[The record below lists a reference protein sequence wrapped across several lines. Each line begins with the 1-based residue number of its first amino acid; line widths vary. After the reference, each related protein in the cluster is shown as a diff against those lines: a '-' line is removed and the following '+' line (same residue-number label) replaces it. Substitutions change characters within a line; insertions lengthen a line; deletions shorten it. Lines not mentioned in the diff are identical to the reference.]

1 MGLDIRI
8 PIGAMFSILG
18 ALLAGFGA
26 YGAMTSTEI
35 YKRSLDINVNFWWG
49 LVMLVFGAIM
59 LMLGKR
65 ADGKSPKPSD
75 TAAATRRP
83 H

>member
-18 ALLAGFGA
+18 LLLVVFGA
-26 YGAMTSTEI
+26 LANSEI
-35 YKRSLDINVNFWWG
+35 YKKSLEINVNLWWG
-49 LVMLVFGAIM
+49 IVMLVFGA
-59 LMLGKR
+59 LMAYFGKR
-65 ADGKSPKPSD
+65 ADRRASEN
-75 TAAATRRP
+75 TAPRSASR